1 MSANNVILFS
11 VSETELKNL
20 VADVV
25 TEQLSKYFS
34 QTREKRSSKL
44 ELLTRRETALKLGI
58 SLPTL
63 HKLTLEGTIPA
74 KRLGGSSRIRYCI
87 EDIEAVLKDIYNP
100 KKK

>member
-1 MSANNVILFS
+1 MNDSIILKS
-11 VSETELKNL
+11 ISEEDLKIL
-20 VADVV
+20 ISKVVA
-25 TEQLSKYFS
+25 EQLSIFFE
-34 QTREKRSSKL
+34 QTREKKSSKL

-87 EDIEAVLKDIYNP
+87 EDIEAVLKDIHNP